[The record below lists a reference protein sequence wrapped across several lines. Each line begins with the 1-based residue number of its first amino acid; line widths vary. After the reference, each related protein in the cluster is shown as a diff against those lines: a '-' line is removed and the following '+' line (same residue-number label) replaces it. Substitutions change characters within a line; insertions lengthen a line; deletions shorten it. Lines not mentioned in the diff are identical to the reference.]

1 MLPSSTVF
9 LVYFLF
15 PLYLHFLYL
24 LWFHVLVLCSFSA
37 TRADSL
43 LRARRPLLPKAYHNS
58 RDNYLVLLSNNTRRS
73 SYITTANC
81 AALALLTQY
90 DRRLAAA
97 KLSLYVMM
105 MMMASLKICS
115 CIDQKCF
122 AAFLSA
128 SFRLPSLCSC
138 IHSFPLLNLFTV
150 APPQPSSCPTY
161 SQHQLQLIWMSY
173 NPNETHCSLICNCV
187 LSIPCILL

>member
-1 MLPSSTVF
+1 MWIARLITRLASE
-9 LVYFLF
+9 
-15 PLYLHFLYL
+15 
-24 LWFHVLVLCSFSA
+24 WGSA
-37 TRADSL
+37 GEDTKSE

-105 MMMASLKICS
+105 MMMMMMASLKICS
-115 CIDQKCF
+115 CIYQKCF
-122 AAFLSA
+122 AEFLSA

-173 NPNETHCSLICNCV
+173 NPNETHCSLIRNCV